1 MLLACFLKYEV
12 KIEHGSF
19 KSSFCTKG
27 LCPVLFFFFLS
38 SHFIKR
44 EMHIHNKL
52 GSEAYKSDIQIAL
65 FTGNSLRPS

>member
-1 MLLACFLKYEV
+1 MGLLKVVFVLKAYAQW
-12 KIEHGSF
+12 
-19 KSSFCTKG
+19 
-27 LCPVLFFFFLS
+27 FFFFLS